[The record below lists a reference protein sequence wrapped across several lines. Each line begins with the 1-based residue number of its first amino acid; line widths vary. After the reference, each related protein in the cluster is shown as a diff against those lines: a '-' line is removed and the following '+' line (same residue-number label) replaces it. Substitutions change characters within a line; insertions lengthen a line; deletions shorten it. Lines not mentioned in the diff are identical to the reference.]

1 MNPIETKQYLGVFI
15 YRVFL
20 SLQILYGIQDNIL
33 SWSRML
39 AFRDYL
45 LSQGFPIPL
54 TSALVSVY
62 AQLIACFLLL
72 IGFKAKPAA
81 AVLVFHFII
90 AVGVHI
96 RAGDEFPAML
106 PALNILFGCLL
117 FLFHGAGRPA
127 VEPTN

>member
-1 MNPIETKQYLGVFI
+1 MNLFEKKQYLGVFI
-15 YRVFL
+15 YRIFL
-20 SLQILYGIQDNIL
+20 SLQILYGVQDNIL

-54 TSALVSVY
+54 TSALASVY
-62 AQLIACFLLL
+62 SQLAACLLLL
-72 IGFKAKPAA
+72 IGFKTKPAA
-81 AVLVFHFII
+81 AVLVFHFMI

-96 RAGDEFPAML
+96 RAGDEFSAML

-117 FLFHGAGRPA
+117 FLFHGAGRPS
-127 VEPTN
+127 VEQTN

>member
-1 MNPIETKQYLGVFI
+1 MNLFETKQHFGIFI
-15 YRVFL
+15 YRIFI
-20 SLQILYGIQDNIL
+20 SLQILYGVQDNIL

-62 AQLIACFLLL
+62 SQLIACFLLL
-72 IGFKAKPAA
+72 IGYKTRPAA

-90 AVGVHI
+90 AVGVHVLS
-96 RAGDEFPAML
+96 GDAFPAMI

-117 FLFHGAGRPA
+117 FLFHGSGRPA